1 MHKHPPPPPSCQL
14 SGTVR
19 CEALVCF
26 VHPTKIYI
34 HMKKTLFND
43 KHRPCDSSPA
53 WGTPLQRYAR
63 HYSRSHPLDPTTPPS
78 TVCSNNTCLFFC
90 CQNTQNTTSPHHL
103 AGSCIQNKTDSQT
116 WASPPSAVA
125 PADEEAKCFWSTENA
140 AQKKKNN
147 NENCSAHRGGRRTT
161 TATICLRLRH
171 RFPPLPR
178 YRGDDIPS
186 AVNGCPTAEM

>member
-1 MHKHPPPPPSCQL
+1 MKTKHKKHSEFKGRLIKRRQWCTNIPLLRPAVSCLEL
-14 SGTVR
+14 SDVR
-19 CEALVCF
+19 RSSVLSIQQ
-26 VHPTKIYI
+26 KYI
-34 HMKKTLFND
+34 RIKKTLFND

-90 CQNTQNTTSPHHL
+90 CQNTQNTTSPLHL

-125 PADEEAKCFWSTENA
+125 PADEEAKCFWSTKNA
-140 AQKKKNN
+140 AQKKK
-147 NENCSAHRGGRRTT
+147 
-161 TATICLRLRH
+161 
-171 RFPPLPR
+171 
-178 YRGDDIPS
+178 
-186 AVNGCPTAEM
+186 

>member
-19 CEALVCF
+19 YEALVCF

-34 HMKKTLFND
+34 RMKKPLFND

-53 WGTPLQRYAR
+53 WGAPLQRYAR

-90 CQNTQNTTSPHHL
+90 CQIPRIPQVLSIWRDPAFKTKQTLRLGRLLHL
-103 AGSCIQNKTDSQT
+103 PLHQLMKR
-116 WASPPSAVA
+116 PSASGA
-125 PADEEAKCFWSTENA
+125 LKR
-140 AQKKKNN
+140 QRKKNK
-147 NENCSAHRGGRRTT
+147 
-161 TATICLRLRH
+161 
-171 RFPPLPR
+171 
-178 YRGDDIPS
+178 
-186 AVNGCPTAEM
+186 